1 MNGNNKSTASRLWY
15 CIHLVGKVL
24 FPSKNRSDFT
34 KETSSPALSNP
45 QLVWIKSEYQK
56 EYRILRRKAR
66 IHPEK
71 AILGGLFVGFLLGL
85 GTMKSIHQKK

>member
-15 CIHLVGKVL
+15 CFHLVGRVL
-24 FPSKNRSDFT
+24 FPSKNGQIP

-45 QLVWIKSEYQK
+45 QLAWIKSEYQK

-71 AILGGLFVGFLLGL
+71 AILGGLFVGFC
-85 GTMKSIHQKK
+85 